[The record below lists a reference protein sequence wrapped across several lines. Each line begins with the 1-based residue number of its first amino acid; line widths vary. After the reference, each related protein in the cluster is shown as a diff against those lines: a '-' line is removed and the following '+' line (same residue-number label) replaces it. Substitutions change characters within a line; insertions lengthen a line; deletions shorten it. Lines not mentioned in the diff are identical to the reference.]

1 MESSNST
8 IGLTSLAAWEADRI
22 IAVGFM
28 ARVPGM
34 VGEGKGADLRNDEV
48 DREWANAKKVID
60 GEDEVEEMK

>member
-1 MESSNST
+1 MQQMFWTLGKMESSNST

-34 VGEGKGADLRNDEV
+34 VGEGKGRGSKE
-48 DREWANAKKVID
+48 
-60 GEDEVEEMK
+60 